1 VGFEAAFVGLLFSL
15 ACIAITGI
23 YPGGIIVPSY
33 LSLFLDDPARLA
45 GTIVIALLT
54 FVAYRVSAHWLIL
67 FGRRRLVFLLLTGG
81 SLAMAWLHLV
91 PSVFPASLEY
101 RVIGWVIPGLIAH
114 HLDRQGVAVTLA
126 ALATVTVAAAWAGR
140 LLLLL

>member
-1 VGFEAAFVGLLFSL
+1 VGYESAFAGLLLAL

-33 LSLFLDDPARLA
+33 LSLFLTDPARLA
-45 GTIVIALLT
+45 GTVAVALLT
-54 FVAYRVSAHWLIL
+54 FGIYRVSARWLIL

-81 SLAMAWLHLV
+81 ALAMMWLHLA
-91 PSVFPASLEY
+91 PSVFPVSLEY

-114 HLDRQGVAVTLA
+114 HLDRQGVIVTLA
-126 ALATVTVAAAWAGR
+126 ALVTVTVATGWVGR